1 MVDGHQSKPTTSEEQ
16 VRDFTRSCVRAGLLT
31 DSQLREEVVSAIRA
45 ELPDRAEAAQDLAQR
60 WVSEARDQ
68 LVREQD
74 GWPEATDY
82 DRLQTAFAEL
92 ETFDVVA
99 LQGVDDHWSAKA
111 ELERRDSAG
120 GRPRGIAWFTPS
132 DVWHAIDEGMLEVN
146 LWHGTTAN
154 VAPGDELLDDALT
167 VFDKHGIPAHFDEGR
182 IEVTARWQKRVARS
196 DGAQGSR

>member
-1 MVDGHQSKPTTSEEQ
+1 M
-16 VRDFTRSCVRAGLLT
+16 RAGLLN
-31 DSQLREEVVSAIRA
+31 DSQLRDEVAAAIRA
-45 ELPDRAEAAQDLAQR
+45 DLPDRAGDAEDLAR
-60 WVSEARDQ
+60 NWVDGTRDQ

-82 DRLQTAFAEL
+82 DRLQSAFAEL
-92 ETFDVVA
+92 ETVDVVT

-111 ELERRDSAG
+111 ELERRDSAAA
-120 GRPRGIAWFTPS
+120 RPRGIAWFTGS

-154 VAPGDELLDDALT
+154 VASGDELLDDALT
-167 VFDKHGIPAHFDEGR
+167 VFDKHGLPAHFDEGR

-196 DGAQGSR
+196 VES